1 MESKDEI
8 DWVKDQVEAETGM
21 LQPRAWFYPIIVW
34 FSSDPI
40 KVDNEV
46 LNRSVVT

>member
-1 MESKDEI
+1 MKSKDEI

-21 LQPRAWFYPIIVW
+21 GQPRAWFCPIIVW

-40 KVDNEV
+40 KVDNGM
-46 LNRSVVT
+46 LKKRVVT